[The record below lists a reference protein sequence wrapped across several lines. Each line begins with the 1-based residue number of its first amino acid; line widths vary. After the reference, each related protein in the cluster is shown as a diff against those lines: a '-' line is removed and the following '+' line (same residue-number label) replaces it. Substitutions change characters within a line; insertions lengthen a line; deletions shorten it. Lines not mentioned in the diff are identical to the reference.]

1 MNYFSMNEVPIGT
14 EVKIKNSDLIGRVI
28 EVFHFQTTLKVEF
41 ENGSSS
47 VYKTH
52 EIEILENSNSED
64 KDE

>member
-28 EVFHFQTTLKVEF
+28 EVFHFPTTFKVEF
-41 ENGSSS
+41 ENGSST